1 MREKRMNLSRLGI
14 ILAAFAASPAAA
26 ESSQAAAPSLSYAD
40 VADLALT
47 APVAAEV
54 RIRDSIRLD
63 PKTADIPAG
72 MTRYYVQADVVTLIR
87 SPDPLPA
94 QVSYLADV
102 PIGADGKVG
111 RIRKKDEFLIFA
123 SPVQGR
129 PGELQL
135 AAPDAQIAWSAGLG
149 DRTRMILKDAAAADA
164 PPRIVG
170 IGRAFYVAGTLPG
183 EGETQIFLLAAGGRP
198 VSLNILRRPGQEPT
212 WAVALGEIVD
222 EAAAAP
228 KADTLLWYRLAC
240 GLPRS
245 LPPQSLA
252 EASPEE
258 ATAIRAD
265 YQLVLDGLGQ
275 CVRQRSRR

>member
-1 MREKRMNLSRLGI
+1 MKLYRLGI
-14 ILAAFAASPAAA
+14 ILAAFATAPAAAA
-26 ESSQAAAPSLSYAD
+26 ESSPPLSPALSYAD
-40 VADLALT
+40 VADLALP
-47 APVAAEV
+47 APVAAQV
-54 RIRDSIRLD
+54 RVKSAMRLD
-63 PKTADIPAG
+63 PKTSGAPAG
-72 MTRYYVQADVVTLIR
+72 VTRYYVQADVVTLIR
-87 SPDPLPA
+87 SPAPLPS

-102 PIGADGKVG
+102 PVGPDGKAG

-123 SPVQGR
+123 SAVPNR

-135 AAPDAQIAWSAGLG
+135 AAPDAQIPWNGAVG
-149 DRTRMILKDAAAADA
+149 DRARSILKDASAADA
-164 PPRIVG
+164 APRIVG
-170 IGRAFYVAGTLPG
+170 IGRAFHVAGTLPG

-198 VSLNILRRPGQEPT
+198 ISLNILRRPGQEPT

-228 KADTLLWYRLAC
+228 KPDTLLWYRLAC

-252 EASPEE
+252 EASPGET
-258 ATAIRAD
+258 TAIRAD
-265 YQLVLDGLGQ
+265 YQLVLDGLGK